1 MLKPAAFF
9 ALVMLSPAAARAA
22 ALAPAAKL
30 NIGAESLVVGSNA
43 GSAADFLDCA
53 KSEVQHTILPCALKP
68 AAVPAAMSVGRRV
81 QSAFLNLNFKGQV
94 INMSLTFDAGLSFDV
109 LLGDYK
115 LALGSSPKVQ
125 YWADDKHLFASYIWI
140 DGTTEVEL
148 SRTLKGPAAGGPV
161 RAYVSS
167 LSGNS
172 ELSPED
178 AR

>member
-1 MLKPAAFF
+1 VLTLAF
-9 ALVMLSPAAARAA
+9 ALVLLSPAAARAA

-30 NIGAESLVVGSNA
+30 NVGAESLVVGSKA

-53 KSEVQHTILPCALKP
+53 KSEVQHTILQCSLKHE
-68 AAVPAAMSVGRRV
+68 AVPAAMSVGRRV
-81 QSAFLNLNFKGQV
+81 QSAFLNLSFKGRV

-115 LALGSSPKVQ
+115 LALGSDPKIQ

-148 SRTLKGPAAGGPV
+148 SRTLKGPSTDGPV

-167 LSGNS
+167 LSGNQ
-172 ELSPED
+172 ELAPED